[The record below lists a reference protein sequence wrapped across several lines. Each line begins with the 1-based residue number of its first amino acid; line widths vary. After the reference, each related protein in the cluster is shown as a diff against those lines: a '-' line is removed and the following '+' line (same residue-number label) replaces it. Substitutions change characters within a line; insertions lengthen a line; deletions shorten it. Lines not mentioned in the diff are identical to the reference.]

1 MPNYVP
7 SLGACLSLRRSLAD
21 NAGHSNPP
29 CQAIRLQGVHLGT
42 NPRGRDGARPKR
54 DRAFVAAP
62 AGVRHVFDRSALRRR
77 LRARQ
82 GLACHGFR
90 RLAFQPRRRS
100 RGRPRR
106 ARRRVHPPRVSAAQR
121 LSGPPRRHE
130 PFAVRQLLGYLRGQ
144 GLCAA
149 APAVAVPADA
159 LVASFEQ
166 FLLRER
172 GLAATTIGYY
182 RTVTRDF
189 LVHRFGND
197 SVDLGAICA
206 TDIIGFVQRQA
217 RRIRPSA
224 LKQVVAALRAFLRY
238 AEYRGEIGA
247 SLIGAVPAVAVW
259 TTTPPLPKAIS
270 AEHARLAI
278 ASCDQRT
285 GVGRRDRAIL
295 LLLAR
300 LGLRGGE
307 VITLLLEDVD
317 WDAGRL
323 CVRGKNGHQCLMP
336 LPVDVGEAIAAYLQN
351 GRPACAD
358 RHLFLRSRAPLR
370 GLMQGSDG
378 VGSIVRNACERAG
391 VDAPHKGSHQFR
403 HALADR
409 MLQGGASLPE
419 IGELLRHRS
428 PQTTSIYAKVD
439 IDALRAWRCRG
450 RGVRHEHAAA
460 SPARLSPCAATWA
473 SSCRRPAW
481 CFAFRRPS

>member
-1 MPNYVP
+1 MEPT
-7 SLGACLSLRRSLAD
+7 LEGAMALARSATGPLS
-21 NAGHSNPP
+21 P
-29 CQAIRLQGVHLGT
+29 HL
-42 NPRGRDGARPKR
+42 P
-54 DRAFVAAP
+54 AFVASLIDQRYAVVCVR
-62 AGVRHVFDRSALRRR
+62 AKAWRATAFDGWLSSQGVDLADVRDAHVDEFIRR
-77 LRARQ
+77 AY
-82 GLACHGFR
+82 
-90 RLAFQPRRRS
+90 
-100 RGRPRR
+100 RPRSDCQ
-106 ARRRVHPPRVSAAQR
+106 A
-121 LSGPPRRHE
+121 PPRRHE

-149 APAVAVPADA
+149 APAIAVPGDA

-224 LKQVVAALRAFLRY
+224 LKQVVAALRAFLHY

-378 VGSIVRNACERAG
+378 VGSLVRNALRRAG

-403 HALADR
+403 HALAVR

-428 PQTTSIYAKVD
+428 LLSTSIYAKVD
-439 IDALRAWRCRG
+439 IVALRALALPWPG
-450 RGVRHEHAAA
+450 SA
-460 SPARLSPCAATWA
+460 S
-473 SSCRRPAW
+473 
-481 CFAFRRPS
+481 